1 MLVTAVCKDGFVD
14 PTVIQNFVLLN
25 AIEDHIESNPELA
38 ALRSKPFRTLNPNQW
53 SQGQRKYD
61 VFAWTT
67 DREID
72 QTMVIWLSPNVSQ
85 FDRPLKK
92 QSAKARKEGDDARL
106 YMSAM
111 GEELGAEEV
120 RPKFIAIR
128 LPNGQQIGFMVA
140 VFEGH
145 LHHRE
150 SSVPTEVPAENI
162 HQVAAVPV
170 EQPVEVLATT
180 EPVPHSRSMEDL

>member
-1 MLVTAVCKDGFVD
+1 MLVTAVCKDGFID
-14 PTVIQNFVLLN
+14 PIVIQNFVLLN
-25 AIEDHIESNPELA
+25 AIEDHIETNPELS
-38 ALRSKPFRTLNPNQW
+38 ALRTKPFRTLNPNQW

-85 FDRPLKK
+85 FDRPVKK

-106 YMSAM
+106 YMTAV
-111 GEELGAEEV
+111 GEELGAKEV

-128 LPNGQQIGFMVA
+128 LPDGQQIGFMAA

-145 LHHRE
+145 LRHRE
-150 SSVPTEVPAENI
+150 ASVPTEVPAENI
-162 HQVAAVPV
+162 HPVATAPV
-170 EQPVEVLATT
+170 EPSVEILATT
-180 EPVPHSRSMEDL
+180 EPVPHSRGMEDL